1 MHRATPRPRTLA
13 LVTERLPLFP
23 LGTVLYPGLVLPLN
37 VFEERYRSLVADLV
51 AGPEPYRFGVV
62 AIRDGRDV
70 APTGQDTGSQ
80 AMAGLGP
87 DPTHSLFDL
96 GCVAEIASVES
107 RQDGG
112 YDLIATGTTRFRVL
126 SYDVTG
132 PYLTAEVE
140 AVPDE
145 PGPEAPMLA
154 PVVERL
160 FRAYQKRLAGAREST
175 VSGLQELPDD
185 PMVLSYLVAAASVLD
200 TSEKQRLLAAGSAA
214 ERLTAELALLRRE
227 NAVLAKLPS
236 LPAVELTRQAF
247 NPN

>member
-1 MHRATPRPRTLA
+1 
-13 LVTERLPLFP
+13 
-23 LGTVLYPGLVLPLN
+23 
-37 VFEERYRSLVADLV
+37 
-51 AGPEPYRFGVV
+51 
-62 AIRDGRDV
+62 
-70 APTGQDTGSQ
+70 
-80 AMAGLGP
+80 
-87 DPTHSLFDL
+87 
-96 GCVAEIASVES
+96 
-107 RQDGG
+107 
-112 YDLIATGTTRFRVL
+112 
-126 SYDVTG
+126 
-132 PYLTAEVE
+132 
-140 AVPDE
+140 
-145 PGPEAPMLA
+145 MLA